1 MQMRFKIG
9 ACVVATFA
17 GILLAQEATR
27 ERAAGSVAAAGTELA
42 AILASGYD
50 AAGAEARATLTP
62 SLVAWLET
70 FRDDAIARGAEP
82 MPAELRAAFDGYLP
96 DEVLDSVRW
105 RIDAGSVLIGQNI
118 FQAGVRAVTLDNVIL
133 FASAEEAA
141 NAKLWAHELFHV
153 QQYRQWGVAS
163 FVERYL
169 ADGSAIEREAWE
181 FRWQWMKATGRVP
194 AA

>member
-1 MQMRFKIG
+1 MDTRLKVG
-9 ACVVATFA
+9 AVAIAAFA
-17 GILLAQEATR
+17 GLLLAQESSRDAATD
-27 ERAAGSVAAAGTELA
+27 SLAAAGTELA
-42 AILASGYD
+42 AMFGRGYD
-50 AAGAEARATLTP
+50 VVGSEARATLTP

-82 MPAELRAAFDGYLP
+82 MPAELREAFDGYLP

-133 FASAEEAA
+133 FASVEEAA

-153 QQYRQWGVAS
+153 QQYRQWGIAS

-194 AA
+194 PA